1 MVINDFPTNSEYFRA
16 IDGFPNYEI
25 STDGRVR
32 TIKTGRMRKL
42 NTEKDGYITVGLLK
56 DKKVSSHRVH
66 RLVATAFCIKTD
78 GYDIVDHIDRNPAN
92 NNYQNLRWTT
102 SSGNS
107 RNASISIKNIS
118 GTPGVIYDKNN
129 NWVSC
134 WYDGNKKL
142 QRKYF
147 SVKKYGD
154 DQAKQMAVTL
164 RKQMAEANGYINV

>member
-66 RLVATAFCIKTD
+66 RLVATALCIKLMVM
-78 GYDIVDHIDRNPAN
+78 ILWIILIEIL
-92 NNYQNLRWTT
+92 Q
-102 SSGNS
+102 
-107 RNASISIKNIS
+107 IIIIKI
-118 GTPGVIYDKNN
+118 
-129 NWVSC
+129 
-134 WYDGNKKL
+134 
-142 QRKYF
+142 
-147 SVKKYGD
+147 
-154 DQAKQMAVTL
+154 
-164 RKQMAEANGYINV
+164 

>member
-1 MVINDFPTNSEYFRA
+1 MVIVNDFPTNAEYFRA

-66 RLVATAFCIKTD
+66 RLVATTFCIKTD

-92 NNYQNLRWTT
+92 NNYQ
-102 SSGNS
+102 
-107 RNASISIKNIS
+107 I
-118 GTPGVIYDKNN
+118 
-129 NWVSC
+129 
-134 WYDGNKKL
+134 
-142 QRKYF
+142 
-147 SVKKYGD
+147 
-154 DQAKQMAVTL
+154 
-164 RKQMAEANGYINV
+164 